1 MNINAGTFLWM
12 WWLVSCHYG
21 VILSTNV
28 RYFIHAFLNSDTIM
42 FAKLHLLKSCE
53 NFFLKKSRGNGAK
66 LFICNNVINKF
77 FCNWTQLFSGLFVG
91 NKEIVSVDRHLILIV
106 NQSISREWNMF
117 TSTMQWRFYI
127 PVSDLIFFMESITEI
142 PEQENGDLSFC
153 SYSSIIEKCSIYI
166 PVNIII
172 CYKQFWLQPWKY
184 HFCKVTWLL
193 NLHWHF

>member
-1 MNINAGTFLWM
+1 MDVVI
-12 WWLVSCHYG
+12 S
-21 VILSTNV
+21 ILSLWSNFKHKCKIIYTCISEQWYNYV
-28 RYFIHAFLNSDTIM
+28 CQTASLKVM
-42 FAKLHLLKSCE
+42 WAKVFMSWW
-53 NFFLKKSRGNGAK
+53 
-66 LFICNNVINKF
+66 ICNNIINKF
-77 FCNWTQLFSGLFVG
+77 FCNWTQLFSFLFVG
-91 NKEIVSVDRHLILIV
+91 NKEIVSVDWHLILIV

-193 NLHWHF
+193 NLH

>member
-1 MNINAGTFLWM
+1 MDVVI
-12 WWLVSCHYG
+12 S
-21 VILSTNV
+21 ILSLWSNFKHKCKIIYTCFSEQWYNYV
-28 RYFIHAFLNSDTIM
+28 
-42 FAKLHLLKSCE
+42 AKLHLLKSCE

-142 PEQENGDLSFC
+142 PEQENGDL
-153 SYSSIIEKCSIYI
+153 
-166 PVNIII
+166 
-172 CYKQFWLQPWKY
+172 
-184 HFCKVTWLL
+184 
-193 NLHWHF
+193 